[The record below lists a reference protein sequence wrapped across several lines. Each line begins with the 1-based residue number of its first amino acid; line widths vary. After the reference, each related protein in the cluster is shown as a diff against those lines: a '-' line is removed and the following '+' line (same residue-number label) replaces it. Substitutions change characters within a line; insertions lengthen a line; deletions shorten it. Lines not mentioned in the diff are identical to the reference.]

1 MVRDTEEEARLSDP
15 EGRFCNRRR
24 ESKVNIIEKVRN
36 LVQSFPDIPQVLNT
50 VHVDFMDTEPTNY
63 GLSSIGDELIVED
76 IIGGQLRQHTFM
88 LYTTYS
94 SMNDYERLH
103 NSSALLEL
111 GLWLEQQVGCEITTT
126 VNSTSKSGQLEKI
139 SISNGMLYAV
149 PQEDELDSY
158 QYQIQIVAE
167 YTVAP

>member
-1 MVRDTEEEARLSDP
+1 M
-15 EGRFCNRRR
+15 
-24 ESKVNIIEKVRN
+24 NIIEKVRD

-139 SISNGMLYAV
+139 SVSNGMLYAV

>member
-1 MVRDTEEEARLSDP
+1 M
-15 EGRFCNRRR
+15 
-24 ESKVNIIEKVRN
+24 NIIEKVRD

-50 VHVDFMDTEPTNY
+50 VNVDFMDTEPTNY
-63 GLSSIGDELIVED
+63 GLSSIGDELVVED

-111 GLWLEQQVGCEITTT
+111 GQWLEQQVGCEITTT
-126 VNSTSKSGQLEKI
+126 VGGTSKSGRLEKLTA
-139 SISNGMLYAV
+139 SNGMLYAV

-167 YTVAP
+167 YTVEP

>member
-1 MVRDTEEEARLSDP
+1 M
-15 EGRFCNRRR
+15 
-24 ESKVNIIEKVRN
+24 NIIEKVRN

-139 SISNGMLYAV
+139 SVSNGMLYAV